1 MDKQK
6 EIDILN
12 DFLNKFNIT
21 GFRYMIGENSD
32 KITLCV
38 PREFK
43 NSYNDDYEYII
54 FGWWNSLYEMFTLNT
69 PTQIPYLLSQISNMR
84 EIGHNI
90 GYPNP
95 CNYLAI
101 NDVGVDFLKYIMT
114 CKSLKEIEIKLQ
126 LKGY

>member
-1 MDKQK
+1 MDITK

-12 DFLNKFNIT
+12 DFLKKFNIN
-21 GFRYMIGENSD
+21 GFRYMMD
-32 KITLCV
+32 KLYGRITLCV
-38 PREFK
+38 PRELK
-43 NSYNDDYEYII
+43 NSYNDDYEYVI
-54 FGWWNSLYEMFTLNT
+54 FGWWNSLYEMFNINT
-69 PTQIPYLLSQISNMR
+69 PTRIPYLISQISKMR
-84 EIGHNI
+84 EHGLNI

-101 NDVGVDFLKYIMT
+101 NDAGINFLKYTMT